1 MSARSTPR
9 RLAGD
14 ALALGIPFAVGTA
27 AGIITAQSIPT
38 WYGTLQ
44 KPAWNPPE
52 ALFGPIWAA
61 LYLLMGV
68 ALVLVRH
75 SPVDQRSRRRA
86 EAIFGLQLAL
96 NFAWTMIFFGG
107 RSISAGLVAVVLLW
121 ASVVATIRE
130 FGRVR
135 RSAALVLL
143 PYLAWATLAVVLN
156 AEIWR
161 LNAG

>member
-1 MSARSTPR
+1 MNARSTPR
-9 RLAGD
+9 RLVGD

-27 AGIITAQSIPT
+27 AGIITAQSVPA
-38 WYGTLQ
+38 WYGTLE
-44 KPAWNPPE
+44 KPAWNPPD
-52 ALFGPIWAA
+52 AIFGPVWAT

-75 SPVDQRSRRRA
+75 APVDQRSRRRA
-86 EAIFGLQLAL
+86 EEVFGLQLAL

-107 RSISAGLVAVVLLW
+107 RNTSAGLVAAVLLW
-121 ASVVATIRE
+121 TSIVATVRE
-130 FGRVR
+130 FARVR

-156 AEIWR
+156 VEIWR
-161 LNAG
+161 LNRG